1 MPRRV
6 LGTGEKV
13 SAWAQQAQDQ
23 TEQSCRWLNDCIT
36 RELPAELVKV
46 WEKMSQKEIAA
57 PCVTSTR
64 T

>member
-1 MPRRV
+1 V
-6 LGTGEKV
+6 EKV